1 MGYRLDIQDV
11 DHPELHFYGT
21 KLLGYVDE
29 PEFLLTNWFLKSLD
43 PDYEIGSER
52 WDGVPDFHITAE
64 QFCIFVKLYR
74 EDWIRRY
81 GVDDLHTNEGWWKVL
96 QMQKTDSDKVLSWG

>member
-21 KLLGYVDE
+21 KLLGYVSE
-29 PEFLLTNWFLKSLD
+29 PDFLLTNWFLKSLD
-43 PDYEIGSER
+43 PDYEIGSEE
-52 WDGVPDFHITAE
+52 WEGVPVFHITAE

-74 EDWIRRY
+74 EDWIRQY
-81 GVDDLHTNEGWWKVL
+81 GEDNLDTFAGWNSVKKML
-96 QMQKTDSDKVLSWG
+96 QTDSDKVLNWG